1 MRVLVSPS
9 VLSADFSRVAEDIRR
24 CEEAGADMFH
34 LDVMDGHFVPNITFG
49 PRFVAAVR
57 RETGLP
63 LETHLMISEPENF
76 AQAFI
81 DAGSDMVTVHVEC
94 PGAGAAIET
103 IRKAGKRPG
112 ITLNPE
118 TPFEALTPYLG
129 DVDLLL
135 VMTVRPGWGGQK
147 FMPEQV
153 PKIRR
158 AREAFKGEY
167 IAVDGGVNFQ
177 NAPACREAGANVL
190 ISGTT
195 FFKAPDM
202 NKAIRELRGD
212 AGTN

>member
-9 VLSADFSRVAEDIRR
+9 VLSCDFGRLAEEVRR

-49 PRFVAAVR
+49 PGLVSAIR
-57 RETGLP
+57 RATELP
-63 LETHLMISEPENF
+63 LDTHLMISEPEKY
-76 AQAFI
+76 ARAFM
-81 DAGSDMVTVHVEC
+81 DAGSDLVTVHVEC
-94 PGAGAAIET
+94 PGAGAAIDAV
-103 IRKAGKRPG
+103 RKAGRRPG

-118 TPFEALTPYLG
+118 TPFDSILPFMK
-129 DVDLLL
+129 DVDLVL

-158 AREAFKGEY
+158 AREEFGGEY
-167 IAVDGGVNFQ
+167 VAVDGGVNFE
-177 NAPACREAGANVL
+177 NAPACREAGANLL

-195 FFKAPDM
+195 LFKAADM
-202 NKAIRELRGD
+202 GGAIRELRGD
-212 AGTN
+212 AQV